1 MIKKIG
7 LNVLKAELYIL
18 SLIIFNQVLRILM
31 KGNKDLDLSFNQILI
46 GLSVI
51 GVLAIIEVFVR
62 ESSKKKKETK

>member
-1 MIKKIG
+1 
-7 LNVLKAELYIL
+7 
-18 SLIIFNQVLRILM
+18 M

-46 GLSVI
+46 GMSVV